1 MPDLLFEIGCEE
13 LPPSAVSSLAEQLEA
28 NARNAFEGSRV
39 PASPV
44 VVYGTPRRLVLLAS
58 GLPVKQVQK
67 ITTETGPPAS
77 AAYDADGKLTQA
89 GDGFRKKWGVKRED
103 LKIVETEKGSYLT
116 AEVEAERQKT
126 VDVLAGLLPRL
137 IESLDYPRTM
147 RWLTEPTVFPRPI
160 RWLVALLG
168 GRVVAFEYAELKAG
182 KKSFGHRVTGYGPHD
197 LSALFDGNAL
207 KLAEAKRFY
216 KVKMG
221 VVLDPAERRKMILS
235 GAAALKLDGEPQVGT
250 DYRTEYALDATV
262 NSVEYPRLVAGDFDE
277 RFLELPVEVV
287 EAAMLGYLKL
297 FPVHGAADRPTA
309 EFVAVHNGAPKAA
322 KNVRAG
328 LERVLA
334 ARLADAS
341 FFWEID
347 RKTPLDEM
355 AERLDS
361 VLFAEGLG
369 TLGDKAKRL
378 AALAGELGE
387 WCDFDAEERADLV
400 RAAGICKADLAS
412 EMVREREFAH
422 LQGVMGGLYAEAA
435 DEPNAV
441 AAAVREHYRPV
452 VAEDSLPDTK
462 LGRALSILDRADTL
476 AGCFGADMAP
486 TATKDPFGLRR
497 GAIGLCR
504 LLLEDDEGW
513 FVDVELER
521 LLWRAV
527 EGYGLDARPDEEP
540 WLDDLVRYVLAR
552 LRRIFTDAGYPADMI
567 NAVLEVRPLRPRD
580 LAGRLDALAELR
592 AKDRVDYINFVIAFK
607 RPINILRQGRERNL
621 EWGDFEESRIE
632 QPEEQDLYDAYCK
645 YHLHSLATG
654 DSIKTLIYKGDYR
667 GALARIA
674 AMRPAVDA
682 FFDEVLV
689 MCDDAA
695 LRSNRLA
702 LMQDLAELFLSFA
715 DFTKLRGE
723 EEYE

>member
-13 LPPSAVSSLAEQLEA
+13 LPPAAVSSLAEQLET
-28 NARNAFEGSRV
+28 NAGRAFEGSRV
-39 PASPV
+39 PASRA
-44 VVYGTPRRLVLLAS
+44 VVYGTPRRLVLSAF
-58 GLPVKQVQK
+58 GLPMKQAGE
-67 ITTETGPPAS
+67 ITTATGPPVS
-77 AAYDADGKLTQA
+77 AAYDEQGKLTPA
-89 GDGFRKKWGVKRED
+89 GEGFRRKWAIKHED
-103 LKIVETEKGSYLT
+103 LKVVETEKGSYLA
-116 AEVEAERQKT
+116 AEVKAESRKT
-126 VDVLAGLLPRL
+126 ADVFGELLPRL

-147 RWLTEPTVFPRPI
+147 RWLEAPVVFPRPI
-160 RWLVALLG
+160 RWLVALFG
-168 GRVVAFEYAELKAG
+168 GRVVGFEYAGLKAG
-182 KKSFGHRVTGYGPHD
+182 KKSFGHRITGFGPHD
-197 LSALFDGNAL
+197 LSVLFDAG
-207 KLAEAKRFY
+207 KLNLAGVKRFY
-216 KVKMG
+216 KKEMG
-221 VVLDPAERRKMILS
+221 VVLDPADRRKMILS
-235 GAAALKLDGEPQVGT
+235 GASRLKPGGNPQIGT
-250 DYRTEYALDATV
+250 DYRTDYALQVVV

-277 RFLELPVEVV
+277 RYLELPVEVL
-287 EAAMLGYLKL
+287 EAAMLGYLRL

-309 EFVAVHNGAPKAA
+309 KFVAVHNGAPRAA
-322 KNVRAG
+322 KNVRVG
-328 LERVLA
+328 LERVLT

-355 AERLDS
+355 ASRLDS

-369 TLGDKAKRL
+369 ALGDKAKRM
-378 AALAGELGE
+378 ATLAGELGE
-387 WCDFDAEERADLV
+387 RCDFDAEERADLV

-412 EMVREREFAH
+412 EMVREKEFAH
-422 LQGVMGGLYAEAA
+422 LQGVMGGLYAEASG
-435 DEPNAV
+435 EPKAV

-452 VAEDSLPDTK
+452 GADDPLPDTK
-462 LGRALSILDRADTL
+462 LGRALSLLDRADTL

-497 GAIGLCR
+497 SAIGLCR
-504 LLLEDDEGW
+504 LLLEDDDGW
-513 FVDVELER
+513 FAGVEVER

-527 EGYGLDARPDEEP
+527 EAYGFDARPDEEP
-540 WLDDLVRYVLAR
+540 WLDDLVKYVLGR
-552 LRRIFTDAGYPADMI
+552 LRQIFADTGYPADMI

-592 AKDRVDYINFVIAFK
+592 EKDRSEYINFVIAFK
-607 RPINILRQGRERNL
+607 RPINILRQGRERDL
-621 EWGDFEESRIE
+621 EWGDFETGHIE
-632 QPEEQDLYDAYCK
+632 QTEERTLYDLYKAG
-645 YHLHSLATG
+645 A
-654 DSIKTLIYKGDYR
+654 DSITRRVTAGEHK
-667 GALARIA
+667 GALAEIA

-689 MCDDAA
+689 MCDDAK

>member
-13 LPPSAVSSLAEQLEA
+13 LPPAAVSSLAEQLET
-28 NARNAFEGSRV
+28 NASKVFADSRV
-39 PASPV
+39 PASRV
-44 VVYGTPRRLVLLAS
+44 IAYGTPRRVVLLAF
-58 GLPVKQVQK
+58 GLPAKQVRK
-67 ITTETGPPAS
+67 TTTETGPSAS
-77 AAYDADGKLTQA
+77 AAYDADGNLTKA
-89 GDGFRKKWGVKRED
+89 GEGFRKKWGLKTGD
-103 LKIVETEKGSYLT
+103 LKTVETEKGLYLA
-116 AEVEAERQKT
+116 AEVEAERRKT
-126 VDVLAGLLPRL
+126 ADVLTGLLPRL

-147 RWLTEPTVFPRPI
+147 RWLAGPTVFPRPI

-168 GRVVAFEYAELKAG
+168 GRVVGFEYAKLKAG

-197 LSALFDGNAL
+197 LPALFDGG
-207 KLAEAKRFY
+207 KLHLADVKRFY
-216 KVKMG
+216 KKEMS
-221 VVLDPAERRKMILS
+221 VVLDPADRRKMILS
-235 GAAALKLDGEPQVGT
+235 GATRLKLDGKPQVVD
-250 DYRTEYALDATV
+250 DYRTEYALDAVV
-262 NSVEYPRLVAGDFDE
+262 NSVEYPRVVAGVFYE
-277 RFLELPVEVV
+277 RYLELPAVV
-287 EAAMLGYLKL
+287 LEAAMLGYLKL
-297 FPVHGAADRPTA
+297 FPVHGATDRPIA
-309 EFVAVHNGAPKAA
+309 EFVGVHNGAPKAA
-322 KNVRAG
+322 RNVRAG

-341 FFWEID
+341 FFWDID

-355 AERLDS
+355 AGRLDS

-369 TLGDKAKRL
+369 TLGDKAERL

-400 RAAGICKADLAS
+400 RAAEICKADLAS
-412 EMVREREFAH
+412 EMVREKEFAH
-422 LQGVMGGLYAEAA
+422 LQGVMGGLYAGAA
-435 DEPNAV
+435 DEPTEV
-441 AAAVREHYRPV
+441 AAVVREHYRPV
-452 VAEDSLPDTK
+452 GAEDSLPDTK
-462 LGRALSILDRADTL
+462 LGRALSILNRADTL

-486 TATKDPFGLRR
+486 TASKDPFGLRR

-513 FVDVELER
+513 FAAVELER

-527 EGYGLDARPDEEP
+527 EGYGFDAKPDEEP

-552 LRRIFTDAGYPADMI
+552 LRRIFSDAGYPADVI

-592 AKDRVDYINFVIAFK
+592 AKDRADYIDFVIAFK

-621 EWGDFEESRIE
+621 EWTDFDPELIE
-632 QPEEQDLYDAYCK
+632 QPEERALYETY
-645 YHLHSLATG
+645 ATG
-654 DSIKTLIYKGDYR
+654 RDSVVELIADGEHRD
-667 GALARIA
+667 ALDEIA

-689 MCDDAA
+689 MCDDAV

-702 LMQDLAELFLSFA
+702 LMQDMADLFLSFA

>member
-13 LPPSAVSSLAEQLEA
+13 LPPSAVSSLSEQLEA
-28 NARNAFEGSRV
+28 NALKAFEDSRV

-44 VVYGTPRRLVLLAS
+44 VAYGTPRRLVLLAF
-58 GLPVKQVQK
+58 GLPTEQIRK

-89 GDGFRKKWGVKRED
+89 GEGFRKKWGIKPED
-103 LKIVETEKGSYLT
+103 LKTVETEKGLYLT
-116 AEVEAERQKT
+116 AEVEGERQKT
-126 VDVLAGLLPRL
+126 VDVLADILLRL

-147 RWLTEPTVFPRPI
+147 RWLVGPTVFPRPI

-168 GRVVAFEYAELKAG
+168 GRVVALEYAELKAG
-182 KKSFGHRVTGYGPHD
+182 KKSFGHRVIGFGPHD
-197 LSALFDGNAL
+197 LSALFNDGKL
-207 KLAEAKRFY
+207 KLSEANRFY
-216 KVKMG
+216 KKEMG
-221 VVLDPAERRKMILS
+221 VVLDPADRLKMILS
-235 GAAALKLDGEPQVGT
+235 GASGLKLDGKPQVGT
-250 DYRTEYALDATV
+250 DYRTEYALDAVV

-277 RFLELPVEVV
+277 RYLQLPVEVV

-309 EFVAVHNGAPKAA
+309 KFVAVHNGAPKAA

-355 AERLDS
+355 AKRLDS

-378 AALAGELGE
+378 ATLAGELGE
-387 WCDFDAEERADLV
+387 WCDFNAEERADLV
-400 RAAGICKADLAS
+400 CAAEICKVDLAS
-412 EMVREREFAH
+412 EMVREKEFAH

-435 DEPNAV
+435 DEPTAV

-452 VAEDSLPDTK
+452 GAEDPPPDTK
-462 LGRALSILDRADTL
+462 LGSALSILDRADTL

-486 TATKDPFGLRR
+486 TASKDPFGLRR
-497 GAIGLCR
+497 DAIGLCR

-513 FVDVELER
+513 FAEVELER

-527 EGYGLDARPDEEP
+527 EAYGFDARPDEEP

-552 LRRIFTDAGYPADMI
+552 LRRIFTDADYPADMI

-592 AKDRVDYINFVIAFK
+592 EKDRTDYINFVIAFK
-607 RPINILRQGRERNL
+607 RPINILRQGRERGLSWNDL
-621 EWGDFEESRIE
+621 DPSLIE
-632 QPEEQDLYDAYCK
+632 QSEELALYDAYV
-645 YHLHSLATG
+645 AG
-654 DSIKTLIYKGDYR
+654 RDLIAKRLTDGEHRD
-667 GALARIA
+667 ALAEIA

-689 MCDDAA
+689 MCDDPA

-702 LMQDLAELFLSFA
+702 LMQDLAEVFLSFA

>member
-13 LPPSAVSSLAEQLEA
+13 LPPAAVASLAEQLEA
-28 NARNAFEGSRV
+28 NARKAFEDSRV
-39 PASPV
+39 PASRIV
-44 VVYGTPRRLVLLAS
+44 AYGTPRRLVLMAF
-58 GLPVKQVQK
+58 GLPTKQLRE
-67 ITTETGPPAS
+67 IMTAMGPPAS
-77 AAYDADGKLTQA
+77 AAYGKEGKLTRA
-89 GDGFRKKWGVKRED
+89 GEGFRKKWGVKPED
-103 LKIVETEKGSYLT
+103 LQTVETEKGSYLA
-116 AEVEAERQKT
+116 AEVKAERRKT
-126 VDVLAGLLPRL
+126 ADVFVELLPRL

-147 RWLTEPTVFPRPI
+147 RWLETAVVFPRPI
-160 RWLVALLG
+160 RWLVALFG
-168 GRVVAFEYAELKAG
+168 GRVVRFEYAGLKTG
-182 KKSFGHRVTGYGPHD
+182 KKSFGHRITGFGPHD
-197 LSALFDGNAL
+197 LSVLFDAG
-207 KLAEAKRFY
+207 KLNLAGLKRFY
-216 KVKMG
+216 RNEMG
-221 VVLDPAERRKMILS
+221 VVIDPADRRRIILS
-235 GAAALKLDGEPQVGT
+235 GASRLKIGGKPQIGT
-250 DYRTEYALDATV
+250 DYRTEYALQV
-262 NSVEYPRLVAGDFDE
+262 VMNSVEYPRLVTGGFDE
-277 RFLELPVEVV
+277 RYLGLPVEVL

-309 EFVAVHNGAPKAA
+309 KFVAVHNGAPRAA
-322 KNVRAG
+322 RNVRAG

-355 AERLDS
+355 AGRLDS

-378 AALAGELGE
+378 ATLGGELGE

-400 RAAGICKADLAS
+400 RAAGICKSDLAS
-412 EMVREREFAH
+412 EMVREKEFAH
-422 LQGVMGGLYAEAA
+422 LQGVIGGLYAEAA
-435 DEPNAV
+435 DEPAAVV
-441 AAAVREHYRPV
+441 AAVGEHYRPV
-452 VAEDSLPDTK
+452 GAEDPLPNTK
-462 LGRALSILDRADTL
+462 LGQALSIVDRADTL

-486 TATKDPFGLRR
+486 TASKDPFGLRR

-513 FVDVELER
+513 FADVELER

-527 EGYGLDARPDEEP
+527 EAYGFDARPDEEP

-552 LRRIFTDAGYPADMI
+552 LRQVFIGAGYPADMI
-567 NAVLEVRPLRPRD
+567 NAVLEVRPLRPRE
-580 LAGRLDALAELR
+580 LAGRLNALAELR
-592 AKDRVDYINFVIAFK
+592 EKDISEYINFVIAFK

-621 EWGDFEESRIE
+621 EWGDFEIGLIE
-632 QPEEQDLYDAYCK
+632 QAEERTLYDLYKAG
-645 YHLHSLATG
+645 A
-654 DSIKTLIYKGDYR
+654 DSITRRVTAGEHKA
-667 GALARIA
+667 ALAEIA
-674 AMRPAVDA
+674 AMRPTVDA

-689 MCDDAA
+689 MCDDAK

-723 EEYE
+723 EGYE

>member
-1 MPDLLFEIGCEE
+1 MPDSLFEIGCEE
-13 LPPSAVSSLAEQLEA
+13 LPPAAVSSLAGQLEA
-28 NARNAFEGSRV
+28 NARNAFEESRV
-39 PASPV
+39 SASRV
-44 VVYGTPRRLVLLAS
+44 VAYSTPRRLVLLAFD
-58 GLPVKQVQK
+58 LPSKQVRK

-103 LKIVETEKGSYLT
+103 LKTVRTEKGSYLA
-116 AEVEAERQKT
+116 AEVEAERHKT
-126 VDVLAGLLPRL
+126 ADVLAGLLPCL

-147 RWLTEPTVFPRPI
+147 RWLAAPTVFPRPI

-168 GRVVAFEYAELKAG
+168 GRVVAFEYAELKSG

-197 LSALFDGNAL
+197 LSVLFDGGAL
-207 KLAEAKRFY
+207 KLAESKRFY
-216 KVKMG
+216 KREMG
-221 VVLDPAERRKMILS
+221 VVLDPADRRKMILS
-235 GAAALKLDGEPQVGT
+235 GAAKLKLNGEPQVGT
-250 DYRTEYALDATV
+250 DYRTEYALDSLV

-277 RFLELPVEVV
+277 RFLELPAEVL

-322 KNVRAG
+322 KNVRSG
-328 LERVLA
+328 LERVMA

-412 EMVREREFAH
+412 EMVREKEFAH
-422 LQGVMGGLYAEAA
+422 LQGVMGGLYAEVW
-435 DEPNAV
+435 DEPAAV

-452 VAEDSLPDTK
+452 GAEDSLPETK

-486 TATKDPFGLRR
+486 TASKDPFGLRR
-497 GAIGLCR
+497 SAIGLCS

-513 FVDVELER
+513 FADVELER

-527 EGYGLDARPDEEP
+527 EVYGFDAKPDEEP
-540 WLDDLVRYVLAR
+540 WLDDLVLYVLAR
-552 LRRIFTDAGYPADMI
+552 LRRIFADAGYPADMI

-592 AKDRVDYINFVIAFK
+592 DKSTSEYINFVIAFK
-607 RPINILRQGRERNL
+607 RPINILRQGRERGL
-621 EWGDFEESRIE
+621 DWGGFDPGLIE
-632 QPEEQDLYDAYCK
+632 QPEEQALCNAYV
-645 YHLHSLATG
+645 AG
-654 DSIKTLIYKGDYR
+654 RDSIAKHVSDGEHGD
-667 GALARIA
+667 ALAEIA

-689 MCDDAA
+689 MCDDPA